1 MSARMLSLLSVFS
14 AILLV
19 QGPLVGTSSAAP
31 STEAIAWGD
40 DVNKALQAAAKSG
53 QPVLVHFYSDNCVP
67 CKMLDARAFKNPVL
81 CRDLQTKVLPVKI
94 NVDHHRDL
102 AIKYQI
108 TKWPTDLYLHPNGQE
123 IFRTVSPQDPDAYVK
138 LIDRM
143 STRNRD
149 WITERIAQSNSP
161 IARQSSKPQLA
172 APEPTQPVTSQSPRF
187 QPVSQARLSDDAGAA
202 EKTAAN
208 PTTSMAPVESNPY
221 CVDPPVGSST
231 VFDENAQGPF
241 HLASHGR
248 ENRYQGRTPASVLNP
263 PPPTPAQPSVMQQ
276 GPTPAQPPAVS
287 NSSMAGITMGGVFSD
302 SASVDLDGYCPVSLM
317 ARSEWVLGNP
327 SCAVKHRGRVYY
339 CINEEAQSV
348 FLSAPDRFAP
358 VLSGYDVVHF
368 LETGELVAGKREHGC
383 RFGVTTDRERVFLFA
398 TPATRQRFD
407 REAVRYAL
415 SLGQTDESGS
425 TPEPRVAGAG
435 NSSLAR

>member
-1 MSARMLSLLSVFS
+1 MSARMLSLLSVLS
-14 AILLV
+14 AILFV
-19 QGPLVGTSSAAP
+19 HGWSVVESRASQAGQT
-31 STEAIAWGD
+31 IAWGD
-40 DVNKALQAAAKSG
+40 DVNRAIEAAAKSG

-67 CKMLDARAFKNPVL
+67 CKMLDARAFKHPGL

-123 IFRTVSPQDPDAYVK
+123 IYRTVSPQDPDAYVK

-161 IARQSSKPQLA
+161 MARNTSKPQLA
-172 APEPTQPVTSQSPRF
+172 APEPSQPVTSQSPRF
-187 QPVSQARLSDDAGAA
+187 QPVSQTRLSDEAGV
-202 EKTAAN
+202 TPMTPAN
-208 PTTSMAPVESNPY
+208 ATIPTESNPY
-221 CVDPPVGSST
+221 CADPVLGVSN
-231 VFDENAQGPF
+231 VFDEAPQGPF
-241 HLASHGR
+241 HLASHAR
-248 ENRYQGRTPASVLNP
+248 ENRYQARTSSSVLTNP
-263 PPPTPAQPSVMQQ
+263 QPTSVQESVMQP
-276 GPTPAQPPAVS
+276 GPTPAQPPSAS
-287 NSSMAGITMGGVFSD
+287 NSGMAGVTIGGVFND

-339 CINEEAQSV
+339 CINEEAQQF
-348 FLSAPDRFAP
+348 FLATPDRFAP
-358 VLSGYDVVHF
+358 VLSGYDIVHF

-383 RFGVTTDRERVFLFA
+383 RFGVTSDRERVFLFA
-398 TPATRQRFD
+398 TPATRQRFNQ
-407 REAVRYAL
+407 EAVRYAL
-415 SLGQTDESGS
+415 SLGQTDDSEA
-425 TPEPRVAGAG
+425 TQEPRVAGAG
-435 NSSLAR
+435 NSSMAR